1 MPVIFDSE
9 KKIFK
14 LDTPSSSYI
23 FEVSPTG
30 YLLHLY
36 YGAYVPDT
44 DLDYLRMRLGNASF
58 SANVIA
64 PEEHGLSLDTA
75 AVEYPVN
82 GTGDFRVSALSVRGE
97 NGNSATDIRY
107 KSHENIRRQ
116 AEARRS
122 SPRHTRTSE
131 LRGGDA

>member
-64 PEEHGLSLDTA
+64 PEERGLSLDTA

-107 KSHENIRRQ
+107 KSH
-116 AEARRS
+116 
-122 SPRHTRTSE
+122 
-131 LRGGDA
+131 